1 MKIRRI
7 FSLMV
12 FALIAFTAKAQLSG
26 NKYQMDIEGI
36 GIITLEFK
44 TDTYSLYDPEGSE
57 AVHGDYK
64 VSENTITFVDTGGPT
79 ACSSDDS
86 GRYTLTF
93 EANSMKLTLIEDACS
108 GRAMIADGTWE
119 KVSE

>member
-12 FALIAFTAKAQLSG
+12 LALIAFTAKAQLSG
-26 NKYQMDIEGI
+26 NKYQMDFEGI
-36 GIITLEFK
+36 GIITLEFE

-57 AVHGDYK
+57 VVHGDYK
-64 VSENTITFVDTGGPT
+64 VLEDAITFVDTGGPT
-79 ACSSDDS
+79 ACSSADP
-86 GRYTLTF
+86 GRYELTI
-93 EANSMKLTLIEDACS
+93 EGQSMKLTLIEDACS

-119 KVSE
+119 QVKE